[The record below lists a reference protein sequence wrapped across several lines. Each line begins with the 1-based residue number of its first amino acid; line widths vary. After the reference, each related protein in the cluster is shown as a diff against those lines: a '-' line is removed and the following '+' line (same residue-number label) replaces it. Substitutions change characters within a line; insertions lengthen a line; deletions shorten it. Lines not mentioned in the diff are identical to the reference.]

1 MKITSKFKRI
11 LAVIVFFSVSHFAF
25 SQHVADQDLKKN
37 VLPVRNALSYVQQL
51 EPKKFE
57 YNTDKY
63 SKLKLPAGQHYGFL
77 AEDVQ
82 KVLPELV
89 ATRSQSY
96 MVGKNTYKNASYKN
110 YDLESLIPILV
121 GAIQEQQEQIDEL
134 KRQLAE
140 KKD

>member
-1 MKITSKFKRI
+1 MTIINKLKSI
-11 LAVIVFFSVSHFAF
+11 LAVFVFLSISHLGF

-37 VLPVRNALSYVQQL
+37 VMPVSNALSYIEKL

-57 YNTDKY
+57 YNTGKY
-63 SKLKLPAGQHYGFL
+63 AMLRLPAGQQYGFL
-77 AEDVQ
+77 AEDLQ

-89 ATRSQSY
+89 GTRSQSY
-96 MVGKNTYKNASYKN
+96 MAGKNTYKNASIKN

-121 GAIQEQQEQIDEL
+121 GAIQEQQVQINEL